1 MVLRNLPIKKYF
13 EDKAIAEKE
22 YGFSLYQGGIV
33 PGNSLRIVKIE
44 ETDVEACCGT
54 HCDMTSE
61 IGWIRI
67 IKSAKI
73 QDGIVR
79 LYFVSGKK
87 TMEKLNYDT
96 GILNELCRL
105 WSIDKT

>member
-1 MVLRNLPIKKYF
+1 
-13 EDKAIAEKE
+13 
-22 YGFSLYQGGIV
+22 
-33 PGNSLRIVKIE
+33 
-44 ETDVEACCGT
+44 
-54 HCDMTSE
+54 MTSE